1 MIKVFSHWIHWKT
14 LLQIVL
20 DILLPVVCVV
30 VAVYWWG
37 VGSQENTELVVLY
50 SAIFALLMVVLNG
63 WLGLYQ
69 RSHSRTVAQTRA
81 RAVLSLYLS
90 VPLAYCVF
98 SLLSIADANQKLL
111 LLSGLAALFGT
122 LAHRVYTIHNRVGA
136 MMVRR
141 VLIFGAGPEAKS
153 VGKVLKKSDP
163 DIEIV
168 GFYPGPTDAEICV
181 PQQLLLPR
189 TASISDTA
197 SNLNVDEIIIA
208 VLERRGGV
216 LPLRE
221 LLDCKGNAEQIIS
234 SGSER

>member
-122 LAHRVYTIHNRVGA
+122 LAHRVYTMHNRAGA
-136 MMVRR
+136 MMV
-141 VLIFGAGPEAKS
+141 LH
-153 VGKVLKKSDP
+153 
-163 DIEIV
+163 
-168 GFYPGPTDAEICV
+168 TM
-181 PQQLLLPR
+181 
-189 TASISDTA
+189 
-197 SNLNVDEIIIA
+197 
-208 VLERRGGV
+208 
-216 LPLRE
+216 
-221 LLDCKGNAEQIIS
+221 
-234 SGSER
+234 